1 MQESD
6 EVDVVEKGPLREDGL
21 LPVVNVDEGDE
32 ETKRRQTS
40 CLSYRQF
47 HLSPEEE
54 HLERVNR
61 I

>member
-1 MQESD
+1 MRLL
-6 EVDVVEKGPLREDGL
+6 LRRALWEDGL
-21 LPVVNVDEGDE
+21 VPVASVDEGDE

-40 CLSYRQF
+40 CLNCRQF

-54 HLERVNR
+54 HLERANR

>member
-6 EVDVVEKGPLREDGL
+6 EIDVVEKGPLREDGL
-21 LPVVNVDEGDE
+21 VPVVSVDEGDE

-40 CLSYRQF
+40 CLSCHQF

-54 HLERVNR
+54 HLEQVNR

>member
-21 LPVVNVDEGDE
+21 VPVASVDEGEE

-40 CLSYRQF
+40 CLSCRQF